1 MQWSLQRLEI
11 LSVCSGMA
19 ISLLLPRAE
28 EKKEKYRKKNKIRYL
43 YTMAEKSK
51 GTTEESRKKKRMFQ
65 EIYRSTPTRTA
76 GPLHIYRYTQ
86 KTQQSEP
93 ILVFHDFCSPLS
105 VLLSNHLLKELE

>member
-43 YTMAEKSK
+43 YIMAEKSK
-51 GTTEESRKKKRMFQ
+51 GTTEESRKKNACFKKFTDQPPPALLGPCTYTGTHKKRSKVSIFS
-65 EIYRSTPTRTA
+65 YSTTFARRCLSCFPTT
-76 GPLHIYRYTQ
+76 
-86 KTQQSEP
+86 
-93 ILVFHDFCSPLS
+93 F
-105 VLLSNHLLKELE
+105 